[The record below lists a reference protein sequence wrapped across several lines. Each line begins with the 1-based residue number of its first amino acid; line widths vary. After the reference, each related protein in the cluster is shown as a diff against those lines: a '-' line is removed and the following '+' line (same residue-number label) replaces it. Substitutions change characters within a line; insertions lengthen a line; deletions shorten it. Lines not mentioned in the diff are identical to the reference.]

1 MAKRVCLN
9 HLKKLSSGKLE
20 DGRIISAKVKS
31 IAHVA
36 DDVSDVNTEV
46 AEDKTEVASS
56 SVLTS
61 ATSVLISATSV
72 LTAATSVLTAAT
84 SVLTDG
90 DWKTGWL
97 SGASVDVVCLAS
109 PNCSELNISDQ
120 SLSDGDP
127 RKYFGDYSVFFKGTK
142 VVSGVWEPGI
152 FETVRVGMG
161 GALFRWLSNFHHWSW
176 SCHGLPEWR
185 KGSVWPISRSFS
197 DGKLED
203 WRIISAKVPLFVS
216 IADMSRPKLRKSRP
230 KLRIPKQADILSL

>member
-61 ATSVLISATSV
+61 ATSVLIS
-72 LTAATSVLTAAT
+72 ATSVLTAAT

-161 GALFRWLSNFHHWSW
+161 GALFRWLSKLSW
-176 SCHGLPEWR
+176 S
-185 KGSVWPISRSFS
+185 
-197 DGKLED
+197 
-203 WRIISAKVPLFVS
+203 A
-216 IADMSRPKLRKSRP
+216 
-230 KLRIPKQADILSL
+230 